1 MNWRVMTSASSA
13 AAHADD
19 ALAQA
24 QDEVAE
30 TFGNIAEF
38 WGFTRTQGRIFGLLF
53 LSPEPLGHAAIRD
66 RLGISAGSASMTLAS
81 LVQWGVIRRR
91 GRQYV
96 AETDLW
102 ALITGVMRK
111 REREHVLS
119 AIERIGRALQVVQ
132 QARPSAQ
139 LRFARERLEHLAGF
153 FELGRSFL
161 DAFVTRSPI
170 HGLLNTIVR
179 RSKKFPSVPKAWDPH
194 VRIGA

>member
-1 MNWRVMTSASSA
+1 MRD
-13 AAHADD
+13 ADN
-19 ALAQA
+19 ALQEA

-53 LSPEPLGHAAIRD
+53 LSPEPLGHGAIRD
-66 RLGISAGSASMTLAS
+66 RLDISAGSASMTIAS

-102 ALITGVMRK
+102 KVITGVMRK
-111 REREHVLS
+111 REREHVLA
-119 AIERIGRALQVVQ
+119 AIERIGRAIAAVR
-132 QARPSAQ
+132 AAEPTPA
-139 LRFARERLEHLAGF
+139 LRFALARLEHLQSF

-161 DAFVTRSPI
+161 DAFVARSPV

-179 RSKKFPSVPKAWDPH
+179 RSKKKFPSSPKGRDPH